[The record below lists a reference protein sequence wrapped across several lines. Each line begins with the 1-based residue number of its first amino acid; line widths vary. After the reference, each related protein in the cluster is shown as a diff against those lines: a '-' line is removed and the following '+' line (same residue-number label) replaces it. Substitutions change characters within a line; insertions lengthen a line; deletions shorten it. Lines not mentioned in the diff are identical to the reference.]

1 MHQGKCFFGGKIF
14 VYHMECGHI
23 VFECHVEQG
32 SPCQF
37 CHNCDEN
44 KACNDISGDWVG
56 GEGGVGCFHVK
67 AIGSQLGVFVRCR
80 TSLSSYVLQ
89 FGLHIA
95 MQYQ

>member
-1 MHQGKCFFGGKIF
+1 MHRGKCSFGEKLF

-44 KACNDISGDWVG
+44 KACNDFSGEWVG
-56 GEGGVGCFHVK
+56 GDEGVWCFHMWR
-67 AIGSQLGVFVRCR
+67 Q
-80 TSLSSYVLQ
+80 
-89 FGLHIA
+89 
-95 MQYQ
+95 